1 MGKVKDGASIPAPAK
16 ASAKGGSGGSSR
28 GKGIASFFGNLARA
42 DRYKPLQGRRARLA
56 TAIGLGGVVALGLV
70 QLYDQLGDY
79 PKTTQLAVPTV
90 VGAILAWLVYRVV
103 EYPPFVEF
111 LIATEAEMNKVSWTS
126 KDELKRATAV
136 VLVTVALMAVFL
148 FGVDFLWQFL
158 LRMIGVLRFG
168 DTSDLG
174 SNA

>member
-1 MGKVKDGASIPAPAK
+1 MGKVKDGVPASSKAAK
-16 ASAKGGSGGSSR
+16 PSKGGAPGGVR
-28 GKGIASFFGNLARA
+28 NRFAQFVANLGRASL
-42 DRYKPLQGRRARLA
+42 YKPMQGRYARIY
-56 TAIGLGGVVALGLV
+56 TAVGLGVIVVLGIWRLYEVVRDASPTTRFGVPTLVGAVLGWIIFRLV
-70 QLYDQLGDY
+70 Q
-79 PKTTQLAVPTV
+79 
-90 VGAILAWLVYRVV
+90 
-103 EYPPFVEF
+103 YPPFVEF

-126 KDELKRATAV
+126 RDELKRATVV

-158 LRMIGVLRFG
+158 LKLVRVLRFG